1 MSDVARAGAG
11 RARLAVSVLF
21 FVNGAFIS
29 NILPRLPEIKADLAL
44 SNAQLGVAVGASS
57 LGALLAGPVAS
68 AATARLGSA
77 RLGVVTGVVY
87 GFALTLVGLAGGWAA
102 LAGAFVLMGVLD
114 LFMDVAM
121 NAHGLHVQD
130 AYGRSIFNVFHA
142 WWSIGATAG
151 GAVGAAAAALAVPV
165 TVHLLGVGLLLSAV
179 TLATARW
186 LPLRSRGA
194 EGDHDVAVTTDAP
207 ARVLAVLGAMAPF
220 AALSVAAAVVEDV
233 PGSFGAVYL
242 RNGLGTSAGVAG
254 LAWVGFVAGMTA
266 GRLLADRVVDR
277 YGARRVMQAGNALAA
292 VALGVALAVGNPVAA
307 LVGFT
312 LVGVGACSTIPSL
325 FVLAGRRRA
334 RPSDGIALVSWATRV
349 GFLASPAVVG
359 VVADAA
365 GLPVGVSLC
374 AVAAAAIAIAVSRAA
389 AGPPRAAAGRT

>member
-1 MSDVARAGAG
+1 MSDVARPVAG

-29 NILPRLPEIKADLAL
+29 NILPRLPAIKADLAL

-57 LGALLAGPVAS
+57 FGALLAGPVAS

-87 GFALTLVGLAGGWAA
+87 GFALMLVGLAGGWAA

-114 LFMDVAM
+114 IFMDVAM
-121 NAHGLHVQD
+121 NAHGLRVQD

-142 WWSIGATAG
+142 WWSIGATVG
-151 GAVGAAAAALAVPV
+151 GGIGAAAAALDVPV
-165 TVHLLGVGLLLSAV
+165 TLHLLVVGLLLSAA

-186 LPLRSRGA
+186 LRTPPGEASA
-194 EGDHDVAVTTDAP
+194 DVAVGPDAP
-207 ARVLAVLGAMAPF
+207 GRVLAVLATMLPF
-220 AALSVAAAVVEDV
+220 AAISVAAAVVEDV

-242 RNGLGTSAGVAG
+242 RDGLGTSAGVAG

-292 VALGVALAVGNPVAA
+292 VALGTALAVGV
-307 LVGFT
+307 
-312 LVGVGACSTIPSL
+312 
-325 FVLAGRRRA
+325 
-334 RPSDGIALVSWATRV
+334 
-349 GFLASPAVVG
+349 
-359 VVADAA
+359 
-365 GLPVGVSLC
+365 
-374 AVAAAAIAIAVSRAA
+374 
-389 AGPPRAAAGRT
+389 

>member
-1 MSDVARAGAG
+1 MSDVARPVAG

-29 NILPRLPEIKADLAL
+29 NILPRLPAIKADLAL
-44 SNAQLGVAVGASS
+44 SNAQLGVAVGAASF
-57 LGALLAGPVAS
+57 GALLAGPLAS
-68 AATARLGSA
+68 AATARVGSA

-87 GFALTLVGLAGGWAA
+87 GLALVLVGLAGGWGA
-102 LAGAFVLMGVLD
+102 LAGAFMLMGVLD
-114 LFMDVAM
+114 IFMDVAM

-142 WWSIGATAG
+142 WWSIGATVG
-151 GAVGAAAAALAVPV
+151 GGIGTAAAALDVPI
-165 TVHLLGVGLLLSAV
+165 TLHLLGVGLLLAAV

-186 LPLRSRGA
+186 LRVPAAA
-194 EGDHDVAVTTDAP
+194 EHGEVAPAPDPP
-207 ARVLAVLGAMAPF
+207 ARVLAVLATMLPF
-220 AALSVAAAVVEDV
+220 AAISVAAAVVEDV

-242 RNGLGTSAGVAG
+242 RDGLGTSAGVAG

-266 GRLLADRVVDR
+266 GRLVADRAVDR
-277 YGARRVMQAGNALAA
+277 YGVRRVMQAGNGLAA
-292 VALGVALAVGNPVAA
+292 VALGTALALGSPVAA

-312 LVGVGACSTIPSL
+312 LVGVGACATIPSL
-325 FVLAGRRRA
+325 FVLAGRRGA
-334 RPSDGIALVSWATRV
+334 RPSDGIALVSWATRA

-374 AVAAAAIAIAVSRAA
+374 AVAAAAIAVAVSRGA
-389 AGPPRAAAGRT
+389 AGPPRAAAART

>member
-1 MSDVARAGAG
+1 MSDVARPVAG

-29 NILPRLPEIKADLAL
+29 NILPRLPAIKADLGL
-44 SNAQLGVAVGASS
+44 SNAQLGVAVGAASF
-57 LGALLAGPVAS
+57 GALLAGPVAS
-68 AATARLGSA
+68 AATARVGSA
-77 RLGVVTGVVY
+77 RLGVVTGIVY
-87 GFALTLVGLAGGWAA
+87 GFALVLVGLAGGWAA
-102 LAGAFVLMGVLD
+102 LAGAFLLMGVLD
-114 LFMDVAM
+114 IFMDVSM

-142 WWSIGATAG
+142 WWSIGATVG
-151 GAVGAAAAALAVPV
+151 GGIGTAAAALDVPV
-165 TVHLLGVGLLLSAV
+165 TLHLLGVGLLLAAV
-179 TLATARW
+179 TLAIAPW
-186 LPLRSRGA
+186 LRLPAPA
-194 EGDHDVAVTTDAP
+194 EHGEVPVAADPP
-207 ARVLAVLGAMAPF
+207 ARVLAVLATMLPF
-220 AALSVAAAVVEDV
+220 AAISVAAAVVEDV

-242 RNGLGTSAGVAG
+242 RDGLGTSAGVAG

-266 GRLLADRVVDR
+266 GRLVADRVVDR

-292 VALGVALAVGNPVAA
+292 VALGTALALGSPVAA

-312 LVGVGACSTIPSL
+312 LVGVGASSTIPSL
-325 FVLAGRRRA
+325 FVLAGRRGA
-334 RPSDGIALVSWATRV
+334 RPSDGIALVSWATRA

-374 AVAAAAIAIAVSRAA
+374 AVAAAAIAVAVSRAA
-389 AGPPRAAAGRT
+389 AGPPRAAEGRT

>member
-1 MSDVARAGAG
+1 MSDVARPVAG

-21 FVNGAFIS
+21 FVNGALIS
-29 NILPRLPEIKADLAL
+29 YILPRLPAIKADLAL

-57 LGALLAGPVAS
+57 FGALLAGPLAS
-68 AATARLGSA
+68 AATARVGSA
-77 RLGVVTGVVY
+77 RLGVLTGVVY
-87 GFALTLVGLAGGWAA
+87 GFALMLVGLAGGWAA

-114 LFMDVAM
+114 IFMDVSM
-121 NAHGLHVQD
+121 NAHGLRVQD

-142 WWSIGATAG
+142 WWSIGATVG
-151 GAVGAAAAALAVPV
+151 GGIGTAAAALDVPV
-165 TVHLLGVGLLLSAV
+165 AAHLLGVGLLLAAV
-179 TLATARW
+179 TLATAPW
-186 LPLRSRGA
+186 LRLPGPDEHA
-194 EGDHDVAVTTDAP
+194 AAAVAPDPP
-207 ARVLAVLGAMAPF
+207 ARVLAVLATMLPF
-220 AALSVAAAVVEDV
+220 AAISVAAAVVEDV

-242 RNGLGTSAGVAG
+242 RDGLGTSAGLAG

-292 VALGVALAVGNPVAA
+292 VALGTALALGSPVAA

-325 FVLAGRRRA
+325 FVLAGRRGT
-334 RPSDGIALVSWATRV
+334 RPSDGIALVSWATRA

-359 VVADAA
+359 VVADVA

-374 AVAAAAIAIAVSRAA
+374 AVAAAAIAVAVSRAA
-389 AGPPRAAAGRT
+389 AGPRRASAGRT